1 MAVFS
6 RELALRI
13 GSAMVMA
20 PLVLAAVWFG
30 DPFFPCLIALAAVLM
45 QAEWI
50 RISETGGLKALE
62 WVRIVVLIGA
72 LALGAIGGWAQGLL
86 LLLVLA
92 VVTSVI
98 GHPRDGVR
106 LWPALGTLYI
116 GIPCLAMLWLRDKP
130 HVGRD
135 VVLALLL
142 VVWATDIGAYF
153 VGRLV
158 GGPKLAPRWSPNK
171 TWSGAIGGLIAA
183 ILVGVAFAQ
192 WSTKVSILSAVLLSI
207 GTALTAEIGDLIE
220 SMLKRRFTVKDTG
233 SLIPGHGGLLDR
245 LDSLLLAAP
254 VVAIIVLVVSWR
266 Q

>member
-135 VVLALLL
+135 VPAEQPAVEGRCGLHVGA
-142 VVWATDIGAYF
+142 AHIGPRGNSVAVRGHHRH
-153 VGRLV
+153 VG
-158 GGPKLAPRWSPNK
+158 PP
-171 TWSGAIGGLIAA
+171 
-183 ILVGVAFAQ
+183 
-192 WSTKVSILSAVLLSI
+192 
-207 GTALTAEIGDLIE
+207 
-220 SMLKRRFTVKDTG
+220 
-233 SLIPGHGGLLDR
+233 
-245 LDSLLLAAP
+245 
-254 VVAIIVLVVSWR
+254 
-266 Q
+266 